1 MAANAG
7 PRGDK
12 GVTDELTFGWVSPV
26 IGLPDSNNEP
36 IVMYQER
43 NILPTAFQHFD
54 CVWLADHFYG
64 FANENDPFLE
74 SWTTMTWLAAKFP
87 TVKLCHHVMGQG
99 YRNPALTAKMASTL
113 QALSGGRFILGIGA
127 GWRGEEFERY
137 GYEFPSTATR
147 IRQLEETIQICRL
160 MWTEESPS
168 FEGRYY
174 TIKDAKAPPRP
185 DPMIPIMEGAQ
196 GEQLS
201 LPMVGRQAD
210 GWNTFWWPTDE
221 WEENWTRKRDIVLK
235 SAEEAGRDPSDITI
249 SVPREVG
256 LPNNSQES
264 EAWRE
269 VLERFRELGVRHFTC
284 DFGHPTST
292 EPVLRFV
299 EEVMNPMREA

>member
-1 MAANAG
+1 MS
-7 PRGDK
+7 DDL
-12 GVTDELTFGWVSPV
+12 VFGWVSPV
-26 IGLPDSNNEP
+26 IGLPDSDHEP

-43 NILPTAFQHFD
+43 NILPTAFRHFD

-87 TVKLCHHVMGQG
+87 AVKLCHHVLGQG
-99 YRNPALTAKMASTL
+99 YRNPALTAKMAATL

-147 IRQLEETIQICRL
+147 IRQLEETIKICRL

-168 FEGRYY
+168 FEGRHYR
-174 TIKDAKAPPRP
+174 IKDAKAPPRP
-185 DPMIPIMEGAQ
+185 DPMIPIMVGAQ

-201 LPMVGRQAD
+201 LPMVGRLAD
-210 GWNTFWWPTDE
+210 GWNTFWWPREE
-221 WEENWTRKRDIVLK
+221 WEENWTRKRDIVWK
-235 SAEEAGRDPSDITI
+235 AAEEAGRNPADITI
-249 SVPREVG
+249 SVTREVG
-256 LPNNSQES
+256 LPANSAES

-269 VLERFRELGVRHFTC
+269 TLERFRELGVRHFTC

-299 EEVMNPMREA
+299 EEVMKPMREA

>member
-1 MAANAG
+1 MS
-7 PRGDK
+7 DDL
-12 GVTDELTFGWVSPV
+12 VFGWVSPV
-26 IGLPDSNNEP
+26 IGLPDSDHEP

-43 NILPTAFQHFD
+43 NILPTAFRHFD

-87 TVKLCHHVMGQG
+87 AVKLCHHVLGQG
-99 YRNPALTAKMASTL
+99 YRNPALTAKMAATL

-147 IRQLEETIQICRL
+147 IRQLEETIRICRL

-174 TIKDAKAPPRP
+174 AIKDAKAPPRP
-185 DPMIPIMEGAQ
+185 DPMIPIMVGAQ

-201 LPMVGRQAD
+201 LPMVGRLAD
-210 GWNTFWWPTDE
+210 GWNTFWWPREE
-221 WEENWTRKRDIVLK
+221 WEENWTRKRDIVWK
-235 SAEEAGRDPSDITI
+235 AAEEAGRNPADVTI
-249 SVPREVG
+249 SVTREVG
-256 LPNNSQES
+256 LPANSAES

-269 VLERFRELGVRHFTC
+269 TLERFRELGVRHFTC

-299 EEVMNPMREA
+299 EEVMKPMREA

>member
-1 MAANAG
+1 MS
-7 PRGDK
+7 DDL
-12 GVTDELTFGWVSPV
+12 VFGWVSPV
-26 IGLPDSNNEP
+26 IGLPDSGYEP

-43 NILPTAFQHFD
+43 NILPTAFRHFD

-87 TVKLCHHVMGQG
+87 AVKLCHHVLGQG
-99 YRNPALTAKMASTL
+99 YRNPALTAKMAATL
-113 QALSGGRFILGIGA
+113 QTLSGGRFILGIGA

-147 IRQLEETIQICRL
+147 IRQLEETIRICRL

-168 FEGRYY
+168 FEGRHY
-174 TIKDAKAPPRP
+174 TIRDAKAPPRP
-185 DPMIPIMEGAQ
+185 DPMIPIMVGAQ

-201 LPMVGRQAD
+201 LPMVGRLAD
-210 GWNTFWWPTDE
+210 GWNTFWWPREE
-221 WEENWTRKRDIVLK
+221 WEENWTRKRDIVWRA
-235 SAEEAGRDPSDITI
+235 AEEAGRDPADITI
-249 SVPREVG
+249 SVTREVG
-256 LPNNSQES
+256 LPANSAES

-269 VLERFRELGVRHFTC
+269 TLERFRELGVRHFTC
-284 DFGHPTST
+284 DFGHPVST

-299 EEVMNPMREA
+299 EEVMKPMKAGRGG

>member
-1 MAANAG
+1 MS
-7 PRGDK
+7 DDL
-12 GVTDELTFGWVSPV
+12 VFGWVSPV
-26 IGLPDSNNEP
+26 IGLPDSDHEP

-43 NILPTAFQHFD
+43 NILPTAFRHFD

-87 TVKLCHHVMGQG
+87 AVKLCHHVLGQG
-99 YRNPALTAKMASTL
+99 YRNPALTAKMAATL

-147 IRQLEETIQICRL
+147 IRQLEETIKICRL

-174 TIKDAKAPPRP
+174 AIRDAKAPPRP
-185 DPMIPIMEGAQ
+185 DPMIPIMVGAQ

-201 LPMVGRQAD
+201 LPMVGRLAD
-210 GWNTFWWPTDE
+210 GWNTFWWPREE
-221 WEENWTRKRDIVLK
+221 WEENWTRKRDIVWK
-235 SAEEAGRDPSDITI
+235 AAEEAGRNPADITI
-249 SVPREVG
+249 SVTREVG
-256 LPNNSQES
+256 LPANSAES

-269 VLERFRELGVRHFTC
+269 TLERFRELGVRHFTC

-299 EEVMNPMREA
+299 EEVMKPMREA

>member
-1 MAANAG
+1 M
-7 PRGDK
+7 
-12 GVTDELTFGWVSPV
+12 TDELTFGWVSPV
-26 IGLPDSNNEP
+26 IGLPDSDHEP

-64 FANENDPFLE
+64 FADENDPFLE

-87 TVKLCHHVMGQG
+87 TVQLCHHVMGQG
-99 YRNPALTAKMASTL
+99 YRNPALTAKMAATL
-113 QALSGGRFILGIGA
+113 QTLSGGRFILGIGA

-147 IRQLEETIQICRL
+147 IRQLEETIKICRL

-185 DPMIPIMEGAQ
+185 DPMIPIMVGAQ

-201 LPMVGRQAD
+201 LPMVGRLAD
-210 GWNTFWWPTDE
+210 GWNTFWWPTRGVGGELD
-221 WEENWTRKRDIVLK
+221 
-235 SAEEAGRDPSDITI
+235 AEAGHRA
-249 SVPREVG
+249 EVG
-256 LPNNSQES
+256 GGGRDATP
-264 EAWRE
+264 R
-269 VLERFRELGVRHFTC
+269 
-284 DFGHPTST
+284 TS
-292 EPVLRFV
+292 RS
-299 EEVMNPMREA
+299 A

>member
-1 MAANAG
+1 MS
-7 PRGDK
+7 DDL
-12 GVTDELTFGWVSPV
+12 VFGWVSPV
-26 IGLPDSNNEP
+26 IGLPDSDHEP

-43 NILPTAFQHFD
+43 NILPTAFRHFD

-87 TVKLCHHVMGQG
+87 AVKLCHHVLGQG
-99 YRNPALTAKMASTL
+99 YRNPALTAKMAATL

-147 IRQLEETIQICRL
+147 IRQLEETIKICRL

-174 TIKDAKAPPRP
+174 AIKDAKAPPRP
-185 DPMIPIMEGAQ
+185 DPMIPIMVGAQ

-201 LPMVGRQAD
+201 LPMVGRLAD
-210 GWNTFWWPTDE
+210 GWNTFWWPRE
-221 WEENWTRKRDIVLK
+221 
-235 SAEEAGRDPSDITI
+235 
-249 SVPREVG
+249 EVG
-256 LPNNSQES
+256 G
-264 EAWRE
+264 
-269 VLERFRELGVRHFTC
+269 ELDAQARHRS
-284 DFGHPTST
+284 GRRPRRRGGIPPTS
-292 EPVLRFV
+292 PS
-299 EEVMNPMREA
+299 A